1 MRKIMLGILA
11 AALAVMPLSGSFA
24 HEGEYFHH
32 FKHYKIGPRRRLSPM
47 TRLIRHRL
55 QIIPV
60 QWVVGCGIASA
71 ASLMVGTAIAASDK
85 NKKHRRQ
92 LTLTEAYWAAS
103 ACPFLLPL
111 ALVAQATCA
120 DNKATYKIA
129 TLAYRYV
136 DTHPAADQSAFTRA
150 YGEACRTGK
159 LSPEFA
165 AFAVAIMACNDPVDT
180 KRDRHFA
187 ARMRASPIFLL

>member
-1 MRKIMLGILA
+1 MRKIVNDWTDGRRRIDGA
-11 AALAVMPLSGSFA
+11 AVSESFA
-24 HEGEYFHH
+24 SERGW
-32 FKHYKIGPRRRLSPM
+32 YKPTPPKTPGPR
-47 TRLIRHRL
+47 IR
-55 QIIPV
+55 V
-60 QWVVGCGIASA
+60 QHTDHTGQWAVGCGIASA

-111 ALVAQATCA
+111 AFVAQATCA

-159 LSPEFA
+159 LSPEFV
-165 AFAVAIMACNDPVDT
+165 AFAVANGLYDPVA
-180 KRDRHFA
+180 KRA
-187 ARMRASPIFLL
+187 VISPRG

>member
-24 HEGEYFHH
+24 HEGEYFRYYKHH
-32 FKHYKIGPRRRLSPM
+32 KHHKPNPKPQTQGHNH
-47 TRLIRHRL
+47 TG
-55 QIIPV
+55 

-92 LTLTEAYWAAS
+92 LTITEAYWAAS

-111 ALVAQATCA
+111 AFVAQATCP
-120 DNKATYKIA
+120 DNKATYQIA
-129 TLAYRYV
+129 TLAYRYLE
-136 DTHPAADQSAFTRA
+136 THPSADQSAFTRA

-159 LSPEFA
+159 LSPEFV
-165 AFAVAIMACNDPVDT
+165 AFVSANGLYGHVATRRVI
-180 KRDRHFA
+180 
-187 ARMRASPIFLL
+187 SPRG

>member
-1 MRKIMLGILA
+1 MRKITLGLLA

-24 HEGEYFHH
+24 HEGEYFRY
-32 FKHYKIGPRRRLSPM
+32 FKHYKHKPKEPPHQTQSHNHTG
-47 TRLIRHRL
+47 
-55 QIIPV
+55 

-92 LTLTEAYWAAS
+92 LTITEAYWAAS

-111 ALVAQATCA
+111 AFVAQATCP

-150 YGEACRTGK
+150 YGDACRTGK
-159 LSPEFA
+159 LSPEFV
-165 AFAVAIMACNDPVDT
+165 AFAKANGLYDPVA
-180 KRDRHFA
+180 KRPII
-187 ARMRASPIFLL
+187 SPRG